1 MSNLYE
7 LLLKFDPQGLRDVAK
22 NWKAL
27 AHTAEM
33 VGSRHRNQVNGPLHQ
48 HWEGADAQAAFPF
61 MARTE
66 QQLDVVRV
74 EAETVALTLN
84 TVADRMYQAQTNLT
98 NAVHRAQDCGLT
110 VSADGRVDLAPERP
124 EDRNDPDAQSAR
136 RNLMGLK
143 AGYQTR
149 STRR

>member
-1 MSNLYE
+1 MSNPYE
-7 LLLKFDPQGLRDVAK
+7 LLLKFDPQGLREVARK
-22 NWKAL
+22 WKAL
-27 AHTAEM
+27 AHTAET

-48 HWEGADAQAAFPF
+48 QWEGADARVAFPF

-84 TVADRMYQAQTNLT
+84 TVADRIYQAQTNLT
-98 NAVHRAQDCGLT
+98 NAVHRAQDSGLT
-110 VSADGRVDLAPERP
+110 VSADGRVDLTPELP

-136 RNLMGLK
+136 RTLMAVSYTHL
-143 AGYQTR
+143 
-149 STRR
+149 